1 MSVNP
6 GSVIILHTYNFTA
19 FDSLIALDTPFT
31 NKFGITF
38 VYKLPGP
45 IIIPSASLIDAFTAS
60 AVFAQ
65 ISFIAA
71 KYKSEKVIPFNP
83 PSVNL

>member
-1 MSVNP
+1 LSVNP

-45 IIIPSASLIDAFTAS
+45 IIIPSASLIDSITSGNALQFVGLKYTL
-60 AVFAQ
+60 
-65 ISFIAA
+65 FI
-71 KYKSEKVIPFNP
+71 F
-83 PSVNL
+83 VNLSYTVSAIF